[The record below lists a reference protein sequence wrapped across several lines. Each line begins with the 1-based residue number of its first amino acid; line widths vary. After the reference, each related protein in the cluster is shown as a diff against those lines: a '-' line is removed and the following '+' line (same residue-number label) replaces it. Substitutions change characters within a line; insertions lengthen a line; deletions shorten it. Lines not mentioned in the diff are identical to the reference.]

1 MCTYVACLTCACDDD
16 GSCVH
21 DVCVYTHVFHLP
33 LRFPKTT
40 PKDVVE
46 LSDLC
51 TKHNI
56 IDLYLWLSNRF
67 PAHFVERE
75 QAIAQKAFAITLI
88 QQGRLAVIGDVILN
102 SARLAVIL
110 IV

>member
-1 MCTYVACLTCACDDD
+1 MC
-16 GSCVH
+16 
-21 DVCVYTHVFHLP
+21 FLP
-33 LRFPKTT
+33 LFRFPPTV

-67 PAHFVERE
+67 PDKFVEKE
-75 QAIAQKAFAITLI
+75 LALNQKAFAIKLI
-88 QQGRLAVIGDVILN
+88 QQGEE
-102 SARLAVIL
+102 SAAGALYLRSCHCSPSGRCCS
-110 IV
+110 

>member
-1 MCTYVACLTCACDDD
+1 
-16 GSCVH
+16 
-21 DVCVYTHVFHLP
+21 
-33 LRFPKTT
+33 
-40 PKDVVE
+40 VVE

-88 QQGRLAVIGDVILN
+88 QQGRLAVIGGVILN
-102 SARLAVIL
+102 STRLVLAVIL

>member
-1 MCTYVACLTCACDDD
+1 MVGPC
-16 GSCVH
+16 
-21 DVCVYTHVFHLP
+21 
-33 LRFPKTT
+33 RFPPTV

-75 QAIAQKAFAITLI
+75 LALLQKEVAIALI
-88 QQGRLAVIGDVILN
+88 QQGGRRGSTVGALN
-102 SARLAVIL
+102 S
-110 IV
+110 